1 LSPTGVYSLAS
12 GLRSA
17 TSALVCWA
25 LLLASVSTL
34 PVHAKYDPQTSRIR
48 VFCIGESWVPYTRYP
63 LLLKG
68 DPRIYYVPIPA
79 NIWESAA
86 TFQSTFG
93 GGGENIV
100 RKYVRMYLPRTY
112 DQMIDSFDV
121 AILADYEAWVIPNQ
135 LYEWI
140 RKAVDEEGTGLAK
153 YEINWD
159 TGYIKGDFIQ
169 LWEATPVYA
178 AFPSTFVTGKQVK
191 NSNGIIPE
199 KGNPVTDLPDI
210 SKYDLLRSGRYGIE
224 VPRQGARVL
233 AVFRNDP
240 ERHPAMISWRY
251 GKGVS
256 LSVLP
261 GLDKIDPVALA
272 EYPYYVD
279 FWINQLYWAAGF
291 PIPKDLQLVS
301 TVRHEMLNYAQ
312 QKPLV
317 ISVIEF
323 AQTFGA
329 SVIKLDQELS
339 QADEIKAAADALY
352 MEQRYADSREKLK
365 EAYGAL
371 QSISDHAIREKD
383 RALLWVYV
391 IEWFAVTGTAII
403 TGSVLYALMMKR
415 KYYREVRVT
424 RAQSR

>member
-1 LSPTGVYSLAS
+1 MRWAAS
-12 GLRSA
+12 G
-17 TSALVCWA
+17 TIPWII
-25 LLLASVSTL
+25 LLILLSGGPAS
-34 PVHAKYDPQTSRIR
+34 AKYDPQTLKIR

-79 NIWESAA
+79 NIWESAS

-93 GGGENIV
+93 GSGEDIV
-100 RKYVRMYLPRTY
+100 RKYVRIYLPRTY
-112 DQMIDSFDV
+112 DGMIKSFDV
-121 AILADYEAWVIPNQ
+121 AILADYEAWVIPNRI
-135 LYEWI
+135 YEWI
-140 RKAVDEEGTGLAK
+140 RKAVDEEGMGLAK

-178 AFPSTFVTGKQVK
+178 AFPSTFVIGQQVK

-224 VPRQGARVL
+224 VPKGGARVL

-240 ERHPAMISWRY
+240 QKHPAMISWRY

-272 EYPYYVD
+272 DYPYYVD
-279 FWINQLYWAAGF
+279 FWINQVYWTAGF
-291 PIPKDLQLVS
+291 PIPKDVQLVS

-312 QKPLV
+312 QKPLI

-323 AQTFGA
+323 AQSFGA
-329 SVIKLDQELS
+329 SVVKLDQELS
-339 QADEIKAAADALY
+339 HADQIKATADALY
-352 MEQRYADSREKLK
+352 MHQRYADSREKLK
-365 EAYGAL
+365 EAYAAL
-371 QSISDHAIREKD
+371 QKISDDAVKEKD
-383 RALLWVYV
+383 KALFWVYI

-415 KYYREVRVT
+415 KYYREVTVT
-424 RAQSR
+424 RARSK